1 MKKLLL
7 SVLAVLTIIS
17 FSGCDDETP
26 NKQIGA
32 AKNLKKIHSKYFDVE
47 IIEDLGGDCFI
58 FRDTHTDNLYLCIG
72 GFNSAM
78 VTPIYNEDGTTVKK
92 YSKELE
98 KEEKGDK

>member
-1 MKKLLL
+1 MKKFLLN
-7 SVLAVLTIIS
+7 VFAAFTVMS
-17 FSGCDDETP
+17 FSGCDDVAP
-26 NKQIGA
+26 SIHIGA
-32 AKNLKKIHSKYFDVE
+32 DQNLEKIHSKYFDVE

-72 GFNSAM
+72 GYESAM
-78 VTPIYNEDGTTVKK
+78 VTPIYNEDGTVKK